1 MVDVNRL
8 RVFRAVVASG
18 SVGAAATHLG
28 YTPSAVSQHLS
39 ALAKETGLTL
49 FEKSGRGIAPTA
61 AGLELASRSEEL
73 MSSIARLDGEIDDLR
88 SGRTQTLSVSTFA
101 SAAEEWMPDVA
112 STVLAEFPD
121 VVFTFRLNE
130 NGVAAAPTPPDI
142 DIRTEV
148 PEEGP
153 TRMAGY
159 ERHVVSNDRY
169 VVLLP
174 AGHRLAGEREVKFA
188 VLADEPWIDDD
199 PGETTCGG
207 IVVRAARAAGI
218 TPRYVAY
225 AGDHHGGIAFVA
237 AGIGV
242 TIVPGLAAG
251 NLPPTV
257 VKRPLVSPTPER
269 RIVLFVHRQAML
281 KPAGRRVVELLTKK
295 CAAVA

>member
-18 SVGAAATHLG
+18 SVNAAATHLG

-49 FEKSGRGIAPTA
+49 FEKSGRGISPTP

-73 MSSIARLDGEIDDLR
+73 MGSLARLDGAIDDLR

-101 SAAEEWMPDVA
+101 SAGEEWMPSIA

-130 NGVAAAPTPPDI
+130 NGVAPAPTPPDI

-148 PEEGP
+148 VDEEP

-159 ERHVVSNDRY
+159 ERHVVSNDPY

-174 AGHRLAGEREVKFA
+174 AGHRLADQDEVK
-188 VLADEPWIDDD
+188 LADLGDEPWIDDD
-199 PGETTCGG
+199 PGETTCGR
-207 IVVRAARAAGI
+207 IVLRAARSAGI

-242 TIVPGLAAG
+242 TIMPGLAAV
-251 NLPPTV
+251 NLPSSV

-269 RIVLFVHRQAML
+269 RIVVFVHRQAML
-281 KPAGRRVVELLTKK
+281 KPAGRRVVELLGKK
-295 CAAVA
+295 CAEAA